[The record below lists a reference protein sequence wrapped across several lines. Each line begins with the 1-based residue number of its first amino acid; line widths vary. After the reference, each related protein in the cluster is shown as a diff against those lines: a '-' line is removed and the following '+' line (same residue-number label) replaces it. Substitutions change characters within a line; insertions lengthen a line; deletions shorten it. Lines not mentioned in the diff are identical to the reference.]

1 MKKVKGYNNL
11 YRNDSGVIINTD
23 DSAYLSYKKKR
34 AALSR
39 KDEQVKLLSEQLQEA
54 KSEIEELKEL
64 VRQVLNK

>member
-23 DSAYLSYKKKR
+23 DSSYLSYKKKR
-34 AALSR
+34 AALTR